1 MSPRVSIIIPC
12 YNSELFLE
20 ETLDCLVEQ
29 SFQDWECLIVNNGS
43 TDNTISIAQDF
54 ISRDPRFITI
64 EKEHGGISSA
74 RNLGIDK
81 ARGDFIQLLDSD
93 DLLTSNKISN
103 EIHFLESHSEVDIVY
118 SGARY
123 FYSDDPHRTRHIY
136 SDSGWTGTV
145 EIDRSDKTVL
155 NTILKRNPFVT
166 SAPLY
171 RASVFK
177 EIGFYDESLQYIED
191 WDFQIRCALAG
202 KVFHY
207 RGYKPDQSTLIRLH
221 ESNISKNREAVQI
234 AKRKLME
241 KHKNLFLLKSNEK
254 RGVSIRDFVPPILL
268 RFFRKFK

>member
-1 MSPRVSIIIPC
+1 MARVSIIIPC
-12 YNSELFLE
+12 FNSELYLE
-20 ETLDCLVEQ
+20 ETLECLQKQ
-29 SFQDWECLIVNNGS
+29 SFKDWECVIVNNGS
-43 TDNTISIAQDF
+43 TDQTEEIGKKYAEKD
-54 ISRDPRFITI
+54 DRFRVVSKI
-64 EKEHGGISSA
+64 HGGISSG
-74 RNLGIDK
+74 RNLGISQAK
-81 ARGDFIQLLDSD
+81 GEFIQLLDSD
-93 DLLTSNKISN
+93 DLITSNKLQN
-103 EIHFLESHSEVDIVY
+103 EIDFMYAHSEVDIVY

-123 FYSDDPHRTRHIY
+123 FYSNDPNRIRHIY
-136 SDSGWTGTV
+136 SDTGWTGTV

-191 WDFQIRCALAG
+191 WDFQIRCAIAG

-207 RGYKPDQSTLIRLH
+207 LGYEPDQCTLIRLH
-221 ESNISKNREAVQI
+221 ERNISKNREAVQI

-241 KHKNLFLLKSNEK
+241 KHGNLFQVKSIGK
-254 RGVSIRDFVPPILL
+254 RGISIRDFVPPIFL